1 MPLLTISPEF
11 QDLINHTKD
20 VASKTY
26 IKEQMQKAKAFIG
39 SLNQRERTIVEVL
52 RKIVAAQAAFFLT
65 GDKRRLVP
73 LTQQQIARELDI
85 HESTVSRT
93 VAGKY
98 VQCQWGTFEIQYFF
112 TNAVAVQPQSGTLLQ
127 PAASSQSASSAQTGS
142 PATRE
147 GIKDC
152 IKELLTEYAAK
163 GAKLS
168 DQKIS
173 DLLQEKYGISIA
185 RRTVAKYR
193 KELDIS
199 SSYNRA

>member
-1 MPLLTISPEF
+1 MSILYQQPSS
-11 QDLINHTKD
+11 N
-20 VASKTY
+20 
-26 IKEQMQKAKAFIG
+26 
-39 SLNQRERTIVEVL
+39 
-52 RKIVAAQAAFFLT
+52 
-65 GDKRRLVP
+65 DKRRLAP
-73 LTQQQIARELDI
+73 LTQQQIAKELDI

-112 TNAVAVQPQSGTLLQ
+112 TNAIAVQPQSSTPLQ
-127 PAASSQSASSAQTGS
+127 SAASSQADVSASSGT

-147 GIKDC
+147 GVKDC
-152 IKELLTEYAAK
+152 IKELLLENAAK
-163 GAKLS
+163 GVKLS

-173 DLLQEKYGISIA
+173 DLLQEKYGISVA

-193 KELDIS
+193 KELDIG